1 MLKQL
6 AIHSWADLPVPCT
19 RAMADYFLRPDCWNT
34 SLSRSPIGTQ
44 GGLPWTNARR
54 GLMYRLNARLTFA
67 VELDREGGVP
77 CRCLFVSGF
86 LVMVVITF
94 LNEV

>member
-1 MLKQL
+1 
-6 AIHSWADLPVPCT
+6 
-19 RAMADYFLRPDCWNT
+19 
-34 SLSRSPIGTQ
+34 
-44 GGLPWTNARR
+44 
-54 GLMYRLNARLTFA
+54 MYRLNARLTFA